1 MKGLIKKDLLIL
13 KNSLK
18 TFLIVLIIYGC
29 MICMGTLDIFFLP
42 PFISMIV
49 MVSTFNYDNYNKW
62 DFYALTLP
70 NGRKNVVRAKYL
82 TTILVV
88 AVTMIIA
95 LVIGLLF
102 LKEADYLQSLTTC
115 LCTFLGISLF
125 EAILYPLIF
134 KYGVEKARI
143 AIFGLIF
150 GLIIIGGII
159 IKFVDFSFLDNLDF
173 LKNYINYLILIII
186 FVILFI
192 SYKISVILFNKRE
205 L

>member
-82 TTILVV
+82 TTVLVV

-159 IKFVDFSFLDNLDF
+159 IKFADFSFLDNLDF

>member
-70 NGRKNVVRAKYL
+70 NGRKNVVRAKYI

-88 AVTMIIA
+88 AITMIIA

-102 LKEADYLQSLTTC
+102 LKKVDYLESLRTC
-115 LCTFLGISLF
+115 LFTFLGISFF

-150 GLIIIGGII
+150 GLIILGGVI
-159 IKFVDFSFLDNLDF
+159 IKFADFSFLYNLDF
-173 LKNYINYLILIII
+173 LENYINYLILIVI
-186 FVILFI
+186 FIVLFI

>member
-1 MKGLIKKDLLIL
+1 
-13 KNSLK
+13 
-18 TFLIVLIIYGC
+18 

-82 TTILVV
+82 TTVLVV

-102 LKEADYLQSLTTC
+102 LKKADYLQSLTTC
-115 LCTFLGISLF
+115 LSTFLGIS
-125 EAILYPLIF
+125 
-134 KYGVEKARI
+134 RI

-159 IKFVDFSFLDNLDF
+159 IKFADFSFLDNLDF

-186 FVILFI
+186 SIVLFI

>member
-1 MKGLIKKDLLIL
+1 MRGLIKKDLLIL

-18 TFLIVLIIYGC
+18 TFLLVLIVYGC

-42 PFISMIV
+42 PFISVLLMI
-49 MVSTFNYDNYNKW
+49 STFNYDNYNKW

-70 NGRKNVVRAKYL
+70 DGRKNVVRAKYI
-82 TTILVV
+82 TTLLVV
-88 AVTMIIA
+88 VVTMIFA

-102 LKEADYLQSLTTC
+102 LKKADYLESLTTC
-115 LCTFLGISLF
+115 LSTFLGISFF
-125 EAILYPLIF
+125 EGILYPLIF

-150 GLIIIGGII
+150 GLIIIGGVIF
-159 IKFVDFSFLDNLDF
+159 KFVDFSFLNNLAF
-173 LKNYINYLILIII
+173 LENYINYLILIVI

-192 SYKISVILFNKRE
+192 SYKISVIIFNRRE

>member
-82 TTILVV
+82 TTVLVV

-102 LKEADYLQSLTTC
+102 LKKADYLQSLTTC

-159 IKFVDFSFLDNLDF
+159 IKFADFSFLDNLDF

-186 FVILFI
+186 SIVLFI

>member
-42 PFISMIV
+42 PFISVLV

-70 NGRKNVVRAKYL
+70 NGRKNVVRAKYI

-88 AVTMIIA
+88 AVTMMLA

-102 LKEADYLQSLTTC
+102 LKKADYLQSLTTC
-115 LCTFLGISLF
+115 LSTFLGISLF

-159 IKFVDFSFLDNLDF
+159 IKFADFSFLNNLDF
-173 LKNYINYLILIII
+173 LENYINYLILIII
-186 FVILFI
+186 SIVLFI
-192 SYKISVILFNKRE
+192 SYKISVIIFNKRE